1 MDIEANLKE
10 CGLNDKE
17 AKIYLSSLSLG
28 ISSVTQLAKKAGLK
42 RPTAYL
48 VIDDLLQKQLLVK
61 IPKGKKTFYKAE
73 NPEILSQQLENKRN
87 ALTQMLPELKNVYL
101 TNLKQPKIRFYEGKE
116 NIYKIQEEM
125 CKAKEIWA
133 VFSPE
138 KFLKVFNYKD
148 NEHFFRVLV
157 RHGGILYDMFEDTEK
172 AREFSQAK
180 YRFGISEVKFLPP
193 QIKFATDI
201 WVHEDKLTAISFDN
215 LTAVVIEDESIAK
228 TQKQLLKFIWSHLK

>member
-1 MDIEANLKE
+1 MGIETNLKE
-10 CGLNDKE
+10 FGLSSKE
-17 AKIYLSSLSLG
+17 AKMYLSSLSLG
-28 ISSVTQLAKKAGLK
+28 TSSITQLAKKAGLK

-48 VIDDLLQKQLLVK
+48 VIDDLLQKHLLVK

-73 NPEILSQQLENKRN
+73 NPETFSQQLENKRN
-87 ALTQMLPELKNVYL
+87 ALAQMLPELKNVYL

-138 KFLKVFNYKD
+138 KFLKVFSHKD

-157 RHGGILYDMFEDTEK
+157 RHGGIIYDMFEDTEK

-201 WVHEDKLTAISFDN
+201 WVHEDKLTAISFEN